1 LTALDSRTVVP
12 EERDAD
18 ALTALANT
26 LASVSAAEIVVR
38 DGARAPIPD
47 ELVELLRDAVS
58 NLASGRAVTLTTRD
72 SVLTTQAAANL
83 LGVSRPTLVRLL
95 DQHLIP
101 YTQPQTHRRV
111 LLADVL
117 AYRARLRQQQSR
129 ALQEMADDV
138 QQDELTGFVETR

>member
-1 LTALDSRTVVP
+1 MTALDSRTVVP
-12 EERDAD
+12 KTHDAEALTVLAD
-18 ALTALANT
+18 AL
-26 LASVSAAEIVVR
+26 ASTSTAEIVAH
-38 DGARAPIPD
+38 DGARASIPGD
-47 ELVELLRDAVS
+47 LVALLRDAVS

-72 SVLTTQAAANL
+72 SVLTTQAAADL

-101 YTQPQTHRRV
+101 YTQPQRHRRV

-117 AYRARLRQQQSR
+117 AYRSTLRQQR
-129 ALQEMADDV
+129 GHVLQKMADDA

>member
-1 LTALDSRTVVP
+1 MTALDSRTVVP
-12 EERDAD
+12 EDRDAD
-18 ALTALANT
+18 ALTTLADT
-26 LASVSAAEIVVR
+26 LASVSTAEIVAH
-38 DGARAPIPD
+38 DGARAKIPGD
-47 ELVELLRDAVS
+47 LVELLRDAVTS
-58 NLASGRAVTLTTRD
+58 LASGRAVTLTTRD

-117 AYRARLRQQQSR
+117 AYRSTLRQQQGH
-129 ALQEMADDV
+129 ALQKMADDA

>member
-1 LTALDSRTVVP
+1 MTALDSRTVVP
-12 EERDAD
+12 QDRDTD
-18 ALTALANT
+18 ALTTLADT
-26 LASVSAAEIVVR
+26 LASVSTAEIVVH
-38 DGARAPIPD
+38 DGARATIPGD
-47 ELVELLRDAVS
+47 LVELLREAVS

-83 LGVSRPTLVRLL
+83 LGISRPTLVRLL

-117 AYRARLRQQQSR
+117 AYRARLRQQQSH
-129 ALQEMADDV
+129 ALQEMADGA
-138 QQDELTGFVETR
+138 QQDGLTGFVKTR